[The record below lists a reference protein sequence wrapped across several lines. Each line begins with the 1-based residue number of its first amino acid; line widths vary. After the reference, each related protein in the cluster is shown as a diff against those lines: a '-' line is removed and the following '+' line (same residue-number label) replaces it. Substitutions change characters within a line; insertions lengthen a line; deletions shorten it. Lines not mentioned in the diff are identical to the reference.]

1 MLRSSKYNNK
11 KVNMLCL
18 HHSANTMKKE
28 ERKGHQANA
37 TKKKEKQS
45 NQYHFSILLL
55 NYMSKWDF

>member
-1 MLRSSKYNNK
+1 
-11 KVNMLCL
+11 MLCL

-28 ERKGHQANA
+28 GRKGHQANA

>member
-1 MLRSSKYNNK
+1 
-11 KVNMLCL
+11 MLCL